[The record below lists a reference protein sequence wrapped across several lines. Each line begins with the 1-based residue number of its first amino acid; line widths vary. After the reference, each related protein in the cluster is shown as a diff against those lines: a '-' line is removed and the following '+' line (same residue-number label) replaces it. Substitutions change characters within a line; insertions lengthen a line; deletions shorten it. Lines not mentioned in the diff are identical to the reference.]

1 MGGNGAESLL
11 EYTVTWA
18 LEGSGLRIVIVDGQG
33 GGIGKA
39 LVERIRR
46 EPKLSDAELI
56 CVGTNAIATSAM
68 LRAGA
73 VQGATGENAVAVCC
87 RDADVIAGPI
97 GIVLKDAMLGEITP
111 AMAEAVAGSR
121 AERVLIPV
129 ARCKTH
135 IAGFEDAPLAQLVD
149 HAVRMIAQL
158 S

>member
-1 MGGNGAESLL
+1 MGFGGIL
-11 EYTVTWA
+11 
-18 LEGSGLRIVIVDGQG
+18 LRIVVVDGQG
-33 GGIGKA
+33 GGIGRA

-46 EPKLSDAELI
+46 EAELADVELI

-73 VQGATGENAVAVCC
+73 GQGATGENAVVVCC

-129 ARCKTH
+129 ARCHTH
-135 IAGFEDAPLAQLVD
+135 VAGFEDAPLSQLVE
-149 HAVRMIAQL
+149 HAVRTIVRLRAKPATD
-158 S
+158 